1 MKTRILSSF
10 FLPQFSQK
18 PIKEQTHRD
27 DKSNWIDS
35 DNEFKNPQ
43 RISALFTVC
52 TQSNIFDLHRDGELR
67 EVAKGGRELREA
79 ERVGF
84 FSKEKIRSRLVY
96 LYDPMPDPNPKIRP
110 ET

>member
-10 FLPQFSQK
+10 FLAQVSQK
-18 PIKEQTHRD
+18 PIKGQTHRD

-35 DNEFKNPQ
+35 DNQFKNPQ

-52 TQSNIFDLHRDGELR
+52 TQSNIFDLHKDGDLR
-67 EVAKGGRELREA
+67 EVAEGGRELREA

-84 FSKEKIRSRLVY
+84 FSKEKIGSRLVY
-96 LYDPMPDPNPKIRP
+96 LYDPIS
-110 ET
+110 T

>member
-67 EVAKGGRELREA
+67 EVAEGGRELR
-79 ERVGF
+79 VF
-84 FSKEKIRSRLVY
+84 FKKKIGSRLVY

>member
-18 PIKEQTHRD
+18 PIKEQTHKD
-27 DKSNWIDS
+27 DKSNWTDF
-35 DNEFKNPQ
+35 DNQFKNPL

-52 TQSNIFDLHRDGELR
+52 SQSNIFDLHIDGELR

-84 FSKEKIRSRLVY
+84 FSKEKIGSRLVY
-96 LYDPMPDPNPKIRP
+96 LYDPTPNPIPTRTRK
-110 ET
+110 